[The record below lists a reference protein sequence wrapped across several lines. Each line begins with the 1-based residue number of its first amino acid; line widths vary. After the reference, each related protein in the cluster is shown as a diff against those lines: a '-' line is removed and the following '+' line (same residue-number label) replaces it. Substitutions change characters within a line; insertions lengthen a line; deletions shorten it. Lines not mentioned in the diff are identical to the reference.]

1 MNVKYS
7 IKNQDQRM
15 RVLSEEKS
23 DICQIG
29 RYEMMPNANEFN
41 QSGCKM
47 FRVIP
52 YQDAASDV
60 KGI

>member
-1 MNVKYS
+1 MNIKYS

-41 QSGCKM
+41 QSGCNM

-52 YQDAASDV
+52 Y
-60 KGI
+60 